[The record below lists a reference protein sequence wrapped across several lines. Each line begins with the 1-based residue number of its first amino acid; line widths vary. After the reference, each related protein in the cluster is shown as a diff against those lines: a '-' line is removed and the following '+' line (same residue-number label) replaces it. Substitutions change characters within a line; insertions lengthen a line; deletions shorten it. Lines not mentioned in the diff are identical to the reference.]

1 MTKKSPNKKLRKI
14 ILGIETSCD
23 DTGIGLVTTDGQLI
37 GDLKF
42 SSAQIQA
49 QYGGVVPEVAAR
61 FHADQILPITEKLL
75 KQYQVSITEIVAIS
89 YTEQPGLIGC
99 LLVGKT
105 FAQTLSWLWN
115 IALLPINHI
124 AAHIFSI
131 GLTEPIVFPFLA
143 LVASGKTTSLFHVK
157 SFTDF
162 ELLNATIDDAIGE
175 AYDKVGR
182 IMKLAYPA
190 GPKIDQLYDNN
201 LIVPSLAQQ
210 PPADKP
216 FSYSGI
222 KTAAIKYW
230 KTLNHDDLAQSQKI
244 LATAFQK
251 WVIKSL
257 MRKIDYYQK
266 KLNLTT
272 VVIVGGVAANQL
284 LRSEISKTNLK
295 VVLVDSQYA
304 TDNGAMV
311 AYYGAMLYNQ
321 DK

>member
-1 MTKKSPNKKLRKI
+1 MTKKRPNKKFRKI

-23 DTGIGLVTTDGQLI
+23 DTGIGLVTTDGELI

-61 FHADQILPITEKLL
+61 FHADQILPLTEKLL
-75 KQYQVSITEIVAIS
+75 KQYDVSIAEIVAIT

-99 LLVGKT
+99 LLVGQA
-105 FAQTLSWLWN
+105 FAKTLSWLWN
-115 IALLPINHI
+115 IPILAINHI

-157 SFTDF
+157 SFSDF

-182 IMKLAYPA
+182 IMNLAYPA
-190 GPKIDQLYDNN
+190 GPKIDQLYNDH
-201 LIVPSLAQQ
+201 LIVPNLAQQ
-210 PPADKP
+210 PPANKP

-222 KTAAIKYW
+222 KTAAINYW
-230 KTLNHDDLAQSQKI
+230 KTLDHDNLVHSQQL

-266 KLNLTT
+266 KLNLTN
-272 VVIVGGVAANQL
+272 VAIVGGVAANQL

-295 VVLVDSQYA
+295 VALVDHQYA